1 MCEIGDRDMNLREN
15 LLNLFKNRELD
26 ESQFILGMDLG
37 NSTSAICYYDVLRK
51 LPEIIDISGGYGKAN
66 VPTALQYSPDTKEWI
81 FGEYAV
87 LNDGVTEDISF
98 TNIINRLG
106 NKTYIEIG
114 DKLEPLAHV
123 LSVFL
128 KELIAGCRNINPK
141 AEIAG
146 IVISVPDYMSADA
159 KDELVRAFAKIG
171 YDKKIIDLVSQRE
184 CILAYHYHSRKF
196 DKENMLILDYG
207 GRELRGGIYSLSAE
221 SGANKADII
230 SYYFDESLGANH
242 IDEELAEKLKV
253 IYANKLDLTMKG
265 IGRTIEGQIR
275 TLAYQHKDA
284 IFQKHLGIKG
294 MRLYY
299 NFAYPPF
306 YHIFT
311 KEDAAQLITPYK
323 SGLKAFL
330 EKLFENNQ
338 SEGPRLIEYGDIS
351 TVLCTGGGFEMLW
364 AREVVEDIFPDS
376 NVFIYKNP
384 KATGAFGAAVIAAGR
399 LGVEQDKNIKV
410 IDSLQVEDDIG
421 IMAASSNGEKFYP
434 IIQRGSFWWQNN
446 KKVKLI
452 VNEEIE
458 DNISFELKRR
468 SEEGSFESIGIVE
481 LNGLA
486 ARPKGVTQVELSLE
500 YKDKNT
506 LCAMVEDKGF
516 GNFYMKTGA
525 KNQVIFELA

>member
-1 MCEIGDRDMNLREN
+1 MI
-15 LLNLFKNRELD
+15 NLFKAKELD

-51 LPEIIDISGGYGKAN
+51 NPEIIDMSGGYGKAS
-66 VPTALQYSPDTKEWI
+66 VPTALQYSQDTKEWI

-87 LNDGVTEDISF
+87 LNDGAEADISF
-98 TNIINRLG
+98 TNLINRLG

-128 KELIAGCRNINPK
+128 KELMAGCRNINPK

-146 IVISVPDYMSADA
+146 IVISTPDYMSNDA
-159 KDELVRAFAKIG
+159 KEELIRAFAKIG

-196 DKENMLILDYG
+196 DKESMLILDYG
-207 GRELRGGIYSLSAE
+207 GRELRGGIYDMAVE
-221 SGANKADII
+221 SGNNKANIV
-230 SYYFDESLGANH
+230 SYYFDEKLGANH
-242 IDEELAEKLKV
+242 IDEDLAEKLKT
-253 IYANKLDLTMKG
+253 IYAEKKELTPSG
-265 IGRTIEGQIR
+265 IGKNIESQIK

-284 IFQKHLGIKG
+284 IFQKHLGLKG

-306 YHIFT
+306 YHVFT
-311 KEDAAQLITPYK
+311 KEDVQEIIKQYK
-323 SGLKAFL
+323 AGFKAFL
-330 EKLFENNQ
+330 ASLFEKNQ
-338 SEGPRLIEYGDIS
+338 SEGPRTIEYGDIS
-351 TVLCTGGGFEMLW
+351 SVLCTGGGFEMLW

-384 KATGAFGAAVIAAGR
+384 KAAGAYGASVIAAGK
-399 LGVEQDKNIKV
+399 LGIEQDKSINV
-410 IDSLQVEDDIG
+410 IDKLQVEEDIG
-421 IMAASSNGEKFYP
+421 IIAASSNGEKFYP

-446 KKVKLI
+446 KKVKFI
-452 VNEEIE
+452 INEKVE
-458 DNISFELKRR
+458 NTLSFELKRR
-468 SEEGSFESIGIVE
+468 GEEGALENIGVIE
-481 LNGLA
+481 LEGLA
-486 ARPKGVTQVELSLE
+486 ARPKGVTQVELGLE

-506 LCAMVEDKGF
+506 LCAVVEDKGF
-516 GNFYMKTGA
+516 GNFYVKSGA
-525 KNQVIFELA
+525 KNQIIFELD